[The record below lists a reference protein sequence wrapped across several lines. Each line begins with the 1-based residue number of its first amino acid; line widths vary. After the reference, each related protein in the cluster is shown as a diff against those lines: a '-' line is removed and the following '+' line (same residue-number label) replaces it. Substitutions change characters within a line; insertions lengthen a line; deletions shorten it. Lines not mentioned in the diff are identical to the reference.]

1 MVVGREREGGEGVGL
16 KAAAARSKQAWAESR
31 WFYSTVWHVVAIV
44 VVVVVVVAVAVV
56 VVVVRPACSYSTS
69 VPEEQH
75 TYDI

>member
-1 MVVGREREGGEGVGL
+1 MVVGREREGGGEGVGL

-31 WFYSTVWHVVAIV
+31 WFYSTVRHVVAI
-44 VVVVVVVAVAVV
+44 VVVVVVAVAVV

>member
-44 VVVVVVVAVAVV
+44 VVVVVAVV